1 MTRQMR
7 RYGRDDTDEMKRDN
21 TDEMRRD
28 ETDGRVG
35 RVR

>member
-1 MTRQMR
+1 MR

>member
-1 MTRQMR
+1 MR
-7 RYGRDDTDEMKRDN
+7 RNGRDDTDEMKRDN